1 MFAYVRCYLDNVFC
15 LPCDLVSALVQQVVF
30 SQYHARVSLRVPE
43 VRNPGGIYEEQCQ
56 VGQSRCEE
64 NTIKY

>member
-43 VRNPGGIYEEQCQ
+43 VRNPGGRRNNAKLARADVKRTQ
-56 VGQSRCEE
+56 
-64 NTIKY
+64 